1 MLAALC
7 LLMTMAL
14 ADAGSQKL
22 LSFQNGRPVLA
33 EGGLQLLRS
42 LGGSI
47 HCVAVVGEGRSGKS
61 CLANLLLEEENF
73 PTAATAAAVTEG
85 IDVAVK
91 GTTAVMDCEGS
102 SNAKA
107 PSRPEVL
114 VMGGAL
120 ARTLLFVVSGILRE
134 DALSMLARTV
144 AEMQLLS
151 LTSQKMQLVVVVN
164 MCTVEYTPEAFEE
177 ILAQRTADDAGQ
189 QSREAIARAF
199 PKEQRHFLS
208 IPFDKSKSSQEWKQS
223 VEALKEIVGTSAQ
236 RMEGFAG
243 SILADLAEQLVA
255 ELERN
260 GRCELPSLHHQVL
273 QRHVEGLSESAL
285 LELKTRLGPS
295 PDNYDPDFAVDIA
308 EPLASFQ
315 EALMRLKLPGDLMDK
330 AVQKAHESMWRIAEQ
345 RSAENMA
352 LGDET
357 RDWEEVLW
365 RGCGLLASRYVGARI
380 VVERKI
386 NLDPFLRDSR
396 ALRVDPPIA
405 LSHFNE
411 TLNPDSHDYAIFLRN
426 GHVVA
431 KRVPAPALPS
441 GVSVPRGNSRH
452 RAAVSMSLRSDAW
465 VAVVSQERGEVSV
478 ACAGELWPPGSPFPR
493 VDDAEAYAAHK
504 RKRET
509 TLGGLQLL
517 WESRKIHVDSKGR
530 VHSFKD
536 PWVWDGYARD
546 EVLGLEAVHKHRKSS
561 NGAKEHAKEDLR
573 KALLENG
580 HIWDPANANVL

>member
-1 MLAALC
+1 
-7 LLMTMAL
+7 MAF
-14 ADAGSQKL
+14 ADAGSKKL
-22 LSFQNGRPVLA
+22 LSFQNRRPVLA
-33 EGGLQLLRS
+33 EEGLKLLRS
-42 LGGSI
+42 IDGSV

-61 CLANLLLEEENF
+61 SLANLLLEEESF
-73 PTAATAAAVTEG
+73 LTAATAAAVTEG

-91 GTTAVMDCEGS
+91 GTMAVMDCEGS

-151 LTSQKMQLVVVVN
+151 LTSQQMQLVVVVN

-177 ILAQRTADDAGQ
+177 ILSQSSADAAAQ

-199 PKEQRHFLS
+199 PREQRHFLS
-208 IPFDKSKSSQEWKQS
+208 IPFDKSKNSQDWKQS
-223 VEALKEIVGTSAQ
+223 VEALKEIVGTSGQ

-243 SILADLAEQLVA
+243 GILADLAEQLVA

-273 QRHVEGLSESAL
+273 QRHIEGLSEAAL

-295 PDNYDPDFAVDIA
+295 PDNYDPDLTVDIA

-315 EALMRLKLPGDLMDK
+315 DALMRLKLPGDLMDK
-330 AVQKAHESMWRIAEQ
+330 AVQKAHETMWKIAEQ
-345 RSAENMA
+345 RSADNMA
-352 LGDET
+352 LGDDT
-357 RDWEEVLW
+357 RDWEQVLW
-365 RGCGLLASRYVGARI
+365 RGCRLLASRYVGARI
-380 VVERKI
+380 VVERRI

-405 LSHFNE
+405 LSVRWLWEHFNE

-465 VAVVSQERGEVSV
+465 VAVISQERGEVSV
-478 ACAGELWPPGSPFPR
+478 ACAGELWPAGGPFPR
-493 VDDAEAYAAHK
+493 WMMWKHMLLIRGRGK
-504 RKRET
+504 RHWGDCSYSGRA
-509 TLGGLQLL
+509 G
-517 WESRKIHVDSKGR
+517 RSKWTQ
-530 VHSFKD
+530 K
-536 PWVWDGYARD
+536 
-546 EVLGLEAVHKHRKSS
+546 AVST
-561 NGAKEHAKEDLR
+561 A
-573 KALLENG
+573 
-580 HIWDPANANVL
+580 